1 MPVGV
6 FFVQDKQV
14 SVQESLRKKVSEKK
28 SQKKRS
34 QNKKSL
40 RTKIVSEGD

>member
-1 MPVGV
+1 MLIGV

-28 SQKKRS
+28 
-34 QNKKSL
+34 
-40 RTKIVSEGD
+40 VSEKNNL